1 MKLLVNVVIEPDSD
15 DRFHGYSPACRGVHI
30 DGATE
35 EETLERMRE
44 ALTLHLQ
51 SMVEHR
57 EALPLGPHCE
67 IAGDESSVHHVPPGA
82 VLRPMELEVS

>member
-51 SMVEHR
+51 SMVR
-57 EALPLGPHCE
+57 A
-67 IAGDESSVHHVPPGA
+67 SRGA
-82 VLRPMELEVS
+82 ASRSTLRNRW